1 MIYTQKTKQAIKL
14 CYQAHDGQL
23 DKSGL
28 PYVTHPL
35 HVAEQMSDEATT
47 IVALLHDI
55 MEDTAYTASD
65 LRKAGFDQEIID
77 ALLLL
82 THDRSI
88 SYIDYI
94 RKLSTNPLARKVKIA
109 DLKHN
114 SDLTRLN
121 SVTTEDLKRLEKYKK
136 ALHILESFQ

>member
-28 PYVTHPL
+28 PSVTHPL
-35 HVAEQMSDEATT
+35 HVAEQISNEANT
-47 IVALLHDI
+47 IVALLHDV

-65 LRKAGFDQEIID
+65 LREVGFDQEIID

-82 THDRSI
+82 THDLPI
-88 SYIDYI
+88 SYMDYI

-136 ALHILESFQ
+136 SLHILESS